1 MPVLYKI
8 HLFLALYLTGL
19 IWFVQVVHYPLMGKV
34 GVDFFAAYENA
45 HTRLTS
51 WVTAPP
57 MLLELGTGA
66 ALLYLHPASGLFL
79 GNLVAI
85 ALIWASTFFIQVPL
99 HGRLS
104 EAFSEAAH
112 RKLVQSNWIRTVL
125 WTGKG
130 GLLLWYG

>member
-1 MPVLYKI
+1 MSILFKI

-34 GVDFFAAYENA
+34 GKAYFVAYENA

-66 ALLYLHPASGLFL
+66 TLLYLNPGLALFQV
-79 GNLVAI
+79 NLIAI
-85 ALIWASTFFIQVPL
+85 VLIWASTFFIQVPL

-104 EAFSEAAH
+104 QAFSEPAH
-112 RKLVQSNWIRTVL
+112 RKLVRSNWIRTVL
-125 WTGKG
+125 WTGKAV
-130 GLLLWYG
+130 LLVWWV